1 MSDSVRIIGA
11 PMDLGADRRGV
22 DMGPSAV
29 RYGGLAA
36 ELERVGYRC
45 TDDGDIAVP
54 RAEQR
59 DSAQGYEGDGSAK
72 YLPAIEATCTRLADR
87 VGAARA
93 DGVLPVVL
101 GGDHAVAI
109 GTVAGAADRETGIL
123 WIDAHGDY
131 NTPHTTPSGNV
142 HGMALAAILGEG
154 PFAELSWA
162 HTPAVDPENV
172 AIVGLRSLN
181 TEERQALS
189 QSDVS
194 VYTMSDIDRR
204 GITSVVR
211 EAVAVATDGTE
222 QLHLSLDLDA
232 VDPAEAPGVGTPVRG
247 GLTYRE
253 SHAAMEVIDT
263 EARDRLSSVELV
275 EVNPIIDD
283 HNTTGGLAVELA
295 ASALGDTV
303 L

>member
-1 MSDSVRIIGA
+1 METVRIIGV

-29 RYGGLAA
+29 RYGGLAD
-36 ELERVGYRC
+36 ELERIGWTC

-59 DSAQGYEGDGSAK
+59 DPSDGGEGSAK
-72 YLPAIEATCTRLADR
+72 YLPAIEATCGRLADR
-87 VGAARA
+87 VRAARA
-93 DGVLPVVL
+93 DGELPVVL

-109 GTVAGAADRETGIL
+109 GTVAGAADRPTGLL

-131 NTPHTTPSGNV
+131 NTPLTSPSGNV
-142 HGMALAAILGEG
+142 HGMPLAAILGEG
-154 PFAELSWA
+154 PFAEIEWA
-162 HTPAVDPENV
+162 HAPAVDPANV
-172 AIVGLRSLN
+172 AIVGLRSLDDQ
-181 TEERQALS
+181 ERRALS
-189 QSDVS
+189 DSEVS

-204 GITSVVR
+204 GITSVTR
-211 EAVAVATDGTE
+211 EAVDVATDGVE
-222 QLHLSLDLDA
+222 QVHLSLDLDA
-232 VDPAEAPGVGTPVRG
+232 VDPTEAPGVGTPVRG

-263 EARDRLSSVELV
+263 EAQELLSSVELV
-275 EVNPIIDD
+275 EVNPIIDE